1 MSVAFDAA
9 ATGSTNS
16 HSTSLTNGNLTVGT
30 GANRVLIVEVAF
42 GAAVTGVSAYWGT
55 AGTNQ
60 AMTLIKSASTSS
72 GRMVQLWGL
81 VAPTS
86 GHKTLGVTWTT
97 FTDCILDCCSFT
109 GATQVGGT
117 TTFANSGSVTGSSGN
132 ASLTITSSAGDY
144 AVDALTRVCG
154 SGGGATSTP
163 SQTLVYALSTGSY
176 EGAASDGAAAGSS
189 VVFGWTCG
197 VNTGWAQVGC
207 DIAQVVT
214 SVTIALTG
222 NTATGSRSE
231 E

>member
-9 ATGSTNS
+9 ATAATITLFAN
-16 HSTSLTNGNLTVGT
+16 SLTNGNLTVGT

-42 GAAVTGVSAYWGT
+42 GAAVTGVSAHWDT

-109 GATQVGGT
+109 GASQVGGT
-117 TTFANSGSVTGSSGN
+117 TTLANSGSATGSSGN
-132 ASLTITSSAGDY
+132 ASLTFNSSAGDY

-154 SGGGATSTP
+154 SGGG
-163 SQTLVYALSTGSY
+163 
-176 EGAASDGAAAGSS
+176 GA
-189 VVFGWTCG
+189 
-197 VNTGWAQVGC
+197 
-207 DIAQVVT
+207 
-214 SVTIALTG
+214 
-222 NTATGSRSE
+222 
-231 E
+231 